1 MLDDEAKP
9 LLNNDIKIVDL
20 DDNEPILIRK

>member
-9 LLNNDIKIVDL
+9 LLNDIKIVDL